1 MEKTKKKLTYEEKE
15 KKELFLFPKW
25 INQKEE
31 IKKAEMVRVRKSMKK
46 CFNFLK
52 REKGHFKNIKSY
64 EVWEKLKQ
72 NV

>member
-25 INQKEE
+25 INQKSEV
-31 IKKAEMVRVRKSMKK
+31 KKAEKARTRKSMIK
-46 CFNFLK
+46 CFKFLK
-52 REKGHFKNIKSY
+52 GKGHFKNIKSY